1 MRRVFHPETNGVKTS
16 PHRLKWMLSRG
27 APAAPSDPWNF
38 DASDVPPR
46 QNGQRFMIWHA
57 PQPYRLRR
65 SARDAR
71 RGCRHVLSA
80 DVINFAQLSSYEG
93 LIFSSSTKELKVRNG
108 ENAMS
113 KKAAEHHKKA
123 SEHLTHA
130 AHHHGEAAKHHE
142 AGNHE
147 KAAHHAHTAR
157 AHVIHGRG
165 HAEEAVKAHA
175 DEHGKK

>member
-1 MRRVFHPETNGVKTS
+1 VG
-16 PHRLKWMLSRG
+16 LC
-27 APAAPSDPWNF
+27 
-38 DASDVPPR
+38 
-46 QNGQRFMIWHA
+46 
-57 PQPYRLRR
+57 
-65 SARDAR
+65 SARDAS

-93 LIFSSSTKELKVRNG
+93 FIFSSSTKELKVRNG